1 MVNPPST
8 PSSTPSCT
16 SPSSATNGASRP
28 MRGRTHRQGNRRAN
42 WRALAIV
49 LGVSFAGLVAGVL
62 VFASVSVAA
71 GALLVAGVLGI
82 QKHALAAPALAPPPA
97 GLNLEP
103 IAANGVLP
111 DTMPGARPLAPTES
125 SVETIAADRR
135 QSFLPVVAAS
145 PDPLAGPRLSADV
158 YATLVRRDIEGK
170 LAAPAP
176 NPAEAAL
183 RLVSLDEGSRRAINA
198 ALNIRGRHLDHAV
211 IINLPFFIVA
221 QSAQGGGNKA
231 LVAGVAAI
239 ALARSREFLAIDDL
253 ESLIASQLPAPQRS
267 QYRALLQD
275 YWHQFALDAARERVA
290 KGQDPAPESL
300 LIVEAKLKLVGE
312 EAARSFE
319 RTLRSGD
326 LFHYWFSRHIGL
338 SPNQAGRFRA
348 TLAEYAQ
355 EYAGDGDRAAKRK
368 LLEDLREGLNTTQ
381 QRTLERNM
389 QGFLD

>member
-1 MVNPPST
+1 M
-8 PSSTPSCT
+8 
-16 SPSSATNGASRP
+16 A
-28 MRGRTHRQGNRRAN
+28 
-42 WRALAIV
+42 
-49 LGVSFAGLVAGVL
+49 GVAAGVL
-62 VFASVSVAA
+62 VFASVSIAA
-71 GALLVAGVLGI
+71 GALLVAGVHGI
-82 QKHALAAPALAPPPA
+82 QRHALIAPALAQPPA

-111 DTMPGARPLAPTES
+111 DTMPGGRSRAPGASPPTPSPANAAPLASGATP
-125 SVETIAADRR
+125 
-135 QSFLPVVAAS
+135 FYPVVAAS

-158 YATLVRRDIEGK
+158 SATLVRRDIEGK
-170 LAAPAP
+170 LVAPAP

-183 RLVSLDEGSRRAINA
+183 NLVSLDEGSRRAINA
-198 ALNIRGRHLDHAV
+198 ALNIRGQHLDHAV
-211 IINLPFFIVA
+211 IINLPFIIIA
-221 QSAQGGGNKA
+221 QSAQGGANKP

-239 ALARSREFLAIDDL
+239 ALARSREFLAVDDL
-253 ESLIASQLPAPQRS
+253 ESLIASQLPTPQRS

-275 YWHQFALDAARERVA
+275 YWHQFALDAARDRAA

-326 LFHYWFSRHIGL
+326 LFHYWFSRHLGL
-338 SPNQAGRFRA
+338 SPDQAGRFRA
-348 TLAEYAQ
+348 TLAAYAQ

-368 LLEDLREGLNTTQ
+368 LLDDLREGLTITQ

-389 QGFLD
+389 EGFLD

>member
-1 MVNPPST
+1 MINPPST
-8 PSSTPSCT
+8 PSPG
-16 SPSSATNGASRP
+16 SPSHAASRP
-28 MRGRTHRQGNRRAN
+28 EPCRTPRRADRRTNRRA
-42 WRALAIV
+42 RRRSLAIAI
-49 LGVSFAGLVAGVL
+49 GVSLAGLAASVL
-62 VFASVSVAA
+62 VFASVSIAA

-82 QKHALAAPALAPPPA
+82 QRHALIAPALAQPPA

-111 DTMPGARPLAPTES
+111 DTMPVGLSPTPSPANAAPLASGAT
-125 SVETIAADRR
+125 T
-135 QSFLPVVAAS
+135 FYPVTAAS

-170 LAAPAP
+170 LVAPAP

-183 RLVSLDEGSRRAINA
+183 NLVSLDEGSRRAINA
-198 ALNIRGRHLDHAV
+198 ALNIRGQHLDHAV
-211 IINLPFFIVA
+211 IINLPFIIIA
-221 QSAQGGGNKA
+221 QSAQGGANKP

-239 ALARSREFLAIDDL
+239 ALARSREFLAVDDL
-253 ESLIASQLPAPQRS
+253 ESLIASQLPTLQRS

-275 YWHQFALDAARERVA
+275 YWHQFALDAARDRAA

-326 LFHYWFSRHIGL
+326 LFHYWFSRHLGL
-338 SPNQAGRFRA
+338 SPDQAGRFRA
-348 TLAEYAQ
+348 TLAAYAQ

-368 LLEDLREGLNTTQ
+368 LLDDLREGLNKTQ

-389 QGFLD
+389 EGFLD